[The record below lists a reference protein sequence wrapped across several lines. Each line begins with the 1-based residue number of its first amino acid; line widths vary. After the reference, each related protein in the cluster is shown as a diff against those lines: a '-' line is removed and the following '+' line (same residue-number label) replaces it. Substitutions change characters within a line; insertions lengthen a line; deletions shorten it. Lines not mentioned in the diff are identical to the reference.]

1 MPDTL
6 APKKIYKQRE
16 LDKSLT
22 PSPVAK
28 AIMTPGK
35 NIMDIAPKQ
44 TANSAVV
51 NMEQPDYII
60 DSNLIAAQTVE
71 KSAPMTAER
80 NQTIKSSSET
90 TDVKQT
96 GNEVVKEIPQG
107 LASRPITYAAEGL
120 IDASIDGPLVV
131 GEKGPEMILPTGKG
145 KFTVINNEAL
155 QGLMSRIRDKESDT
169 MTIAQPISYSD
180 EEMEI
185 LRDKFFEG
193 PASDFQSLD
202 QYLNSQRAREDLST
216 L

>member
-1 MPDTL
+1 MVDTL
-6 APKKIYKQRE
+6 APKKIYKQRD

-22 PSPVAK
+22 PSPVTK

-35 NIMDIAPKQ
+35 NIMATAPKQ
-44 TANSAVV
+44 EATPALV
-51 NMEQPDYII
+51 NMQQPDYLV
-60 DSNLIAAQTVE
+60 DSTLIAAQTLE

-80 NQTIKSSSET
+80 NQTIKSSAET
-90 TDVKQT
+90 TDDKQT
-96 GNEVVKEIPQG
+96 GNAVAKDVPQG
-107 LASRPITYAAEGL
+107 LGARPITYAAEGL
-120 IDASIDGPLVV
+120 TDATIDGPLVV
-131 GEKGPEMILPTGKG
+131 GEKGPEMIIPTGKG

-155 QGLMSRIRDKESDT
+155 QGLMSRLGDKESAT
-169 MTIAQPISYSD
+169 MIVAQAPKYSD

-216 L
+216 

>member
-1 MPDTL
+1 MVDTL
-6 APKKIYKQRE
+6 APKKIYKQRD

-22 PSPVAK
+22 PSPVTE

-35 NIMDIAPKQ
+35 NIMATAPKQ
-44 TANSAVV
+44 EATPALV
-51 NMEQPDYII
+51 NMEQPDYLV
-60 DSNLIAAQTVE
+60 DSTLIAAQTLE

-80 NQTIKSSSET
+80 NQTIKSSAET
-90 TDVKQT
+90 TDDKQT
-96 GNEVVKEIPQG
+96 GNVVAKDVPQG
-107 LASRPITYAAEGL
+107 LGARPITYAAEGL
-120 IDASIDGPLVV
+120 TDATIDGPLVV
-131 GEKGPEMILPTGKG
+131 GEKGPEMIIPTGKG

-155 QGLMSRIRDKESDT
+155 QGLMSRLGDKESAT
-169 MTIAQPISYSD
+169 MIVAQAPKYSD

-216 L
+216 

>member
-1 MPDTL
+1 MVDTL
-6 APKKIYKQRE
+6 APKKIYKQRD

-22 PSPVAK
+22 PSPVTE

-35 NIMDIAPKQ
+35 NIMATAPKQ
-44 TANSAVV
+44 EATPALV
-51 NMEQPDYII
+51 NMEQPDYLV
-60 DSNLIAAQTVE
+60 DSTLIAAQTLE

-80 NQTIKSSSET
+80 NQTIKSSAET
-90 TDVKQT
+90 TDDKQT
-96 GNEVVKEIPQG
+96 GNAVAKDVPQG
-107 LASRPITYAAEGL
+107 LGARPITYAAEGL
-120 IDASIDGPLVV
+120 TDATIDGPLVV
-131 GEKGPEMILPTGKG
+131 GEKGPEMIIPTGKG

-155 QGLMSRIRDKESDT
+155 QGLMSRLGDKESAT
-169 MTIAQPISYSD
+169 MIVAQAPKYSD

-216 L
+216 

>member
-1 MPDTL
+1 MVDTL
-6 APKKIYKQRE
+6 APKKIYKQRD

-22 PSPVAK
+22 PSPVTE

-35 NIMDIAPKQ
+35 NIMATAPKQ
-44 TANSAVV
+44 EATPALV
-51 NMEQPDYII
+51 NVEQPDYLV
-60 DSNLIAAQTVE
+60 DSTLIAAQTLE

-80 NQTIKSSSET
+80 NQTIKSSAET
-90 TDVKQT
+90 TDNKQT
-96 GNEVVKEIPQG
+96 GNVVAKDVPQG
-107 LASRPITYAAEGL
+107 LGARPITYAAEGL
-120 IDASIDGPLVV
+120 TDATIDGPLVV
-131 GEKGPEMILPTGKG
+131 GEKGPEMIIPTGKG

-155 QGLMSRIRDKESDT
+155 QGLMSRLGDKESAT
-169 MTIAQPISYSD
+169 MIVAQAPKYSD

-216 L
+216 

>member
-1 MPDTL
+1 MVDTL
-6 APKKIYKQRE
+6 APKKIYKQRD

-22 PSPVAK
+22 PSPVTE

-35 NIMDIAPKQ
+35 NIMATAPKQ
-44 TANSAVV
+44 EATPALV
-51 NMEQPDYII
+51 NMEQPDYLV
-60 DSNLIAAQTVE
+60 DSTLIAAQTLE

-80 NQTIKSSSET
+80 NQTIKSSAET
-90 TDVKQT
+90 TDDKQT
-96 GNEVVKEIPQG
+96 GNAVAKDVPQG
-107 LASRPITYAAEGL
+107 LGARPITYAAEGL
-120 IDASIDGPLVV
+120 TDATIDGPLVV

-155 QGLMSRIRDKESDT
+155 QGLMSRLGDKESAT
-169 MTIAQPISYSD
+169 MIVAQAPKYSD

>member
-1 MPDTL
+1 MVDTL
-6 APKKIYKQRE
+6 APKKIYKQRD

-22 PSPVAK
+22 PSPVTE

-35 NIMDIAPKQ
+35 NIMATAPKQ
-44 TANSAVV
+44 EATPALV
-51 NMEQPDYII
+51 NMEQPDYLV
-60 DSNLIAAQTVE
+60 DSTLIAAQTLE

-80 NQTIKSSSET
+80 NQTIKSSAET
-90 TDVKQT
+90 TDDKQT
-96 GNEVVKEIPQG
+96 GNLVAKDVPQG
-107 LASRPITYAAEGL
+107 LGARPITYAAEGL
-120 IDASIDGPLVV
+120 TDATIDGPLVV
-131 GEKGPEMILPTGKG
+131 GEKGPEMIIPTGKG

-155 QGLMSRIRDKESDT
+155 QGLMSRLGDKESAT
-169 MTIAQPISYSD
+169 MIVAQAPKYSD

-216 L
+216 

>member
-1 MPDTL
+1 MVDTL
-6 APKKIYKQRE
+6 APKKIYKQRD

-22 PSPVAK
+22 PSPVTE

-35 NIMDIAPKQ
+35 NIMATAPKQ
-44 TANSAVV
+44 EATPALV
-51 NMEQPDYII
+51 NMEQPDYLV
-60 DSNLIAAQTVE
+60 DSTLIAAQTLE

-80 NQTIKSSSET
+80 NQTIKSSAET
-90 TDVKQT
+90 TDNKQT
-96 GNEVVKEIPQG
+96 GNVVAKDVPQG
-107 LASRPITYAAEGL
+107 LGARPITYAAEGL
-120 IDASIDGPLVV
+120 TDATIDGPLVV
-131 GEKGPEMILPTGKG
+131 GEKGPEMIIPTGKG

-155 QGLMSRIRDKESDT
+155 QGLMSRLGDKESAT
-169 MTIAQPISYSD
+169 MIVAQAPKYSD

-216 L
+216 

>member
-1 MPDTL
+1 
-6 APKKIYKQRE
+6 
-16 LDKSLT
+16 
-22 PSPVAK
+22 
-28 AIMTPGK
+28 
-35 NIMDIAPKQ
+35 
-44 TANSAVV
+44 
-51 NMEQPDYII
+51 
-60 DSNLIAAQTVE
+60 
-71 KSAPMTAER
+71 
-80 NQTIKSSSET
+80 
-90 TDVKQT
+90 
-96 GNEVVKEIPQG
+96 
-107 LASRPITYAAEGL
+107 
-120 IDASIDGPLVV
+120 
-131 GEKGPEMILPTGKG
+131 MILPTGKG